1 MKKDQ
6 VIALDGPSGSGKSTV
21 AKLVAQ
27 QLGLIYIDTGAM
39 FRAAAYALQYTEIDF
54 AKAQLDPA
62 EEALVEKFFH
72 DHRFQFAPQ
81 PGVLILLDNLN
92 LTDVIREHHVS
103 KLASRTSKHRVVRDF
118 LKGWQRDIVRDRPAI
133 LDGRDIGTVIFP
145 NATLKV
151 FLTASPEERAT
162 RRLEELRDRGQVE
175 ESFETILR
183 DIKERDFEDMN
194 REIAPLKKATDGV
207 EIDSTGKTISQI
219 VDEIVALWNERKAS
233 HEAHPGKLRKDHL

>member
-21 AKLVAQ
+21 AKLVASH
-27 QLGLIYIDTGAM
+27 LNLIYIDTGAM
-39 FRAAAYALQYTEIDF
+39 FRAVAYAFQHMGIDF
-54 AKAQLDPA
+54 TKAKLEVS
-62 EEALVEKFFH
+62 EEEKIQNFFH
-72 DHRFQFAPQ
+72 DHRFQFAPE

-103 KLASRTSKHRVVRDF
+103 KLASQVSKHKVIRDF
-118 LKGWQRDIVRDRPAI
+118 LAHWQREIVADRPAI

-151 FLTASPEERAT
+151 FLTASPEERAQ
-162 RRLEELRDRGQVE
+162 RRSEELKARGQEDVD
-175 ESFETILR
+175 FETILK

-194 REIAPLKKATDGV
+194 REIAPLKKASDAI
-207 EIDSTGKTISQI
+207 ELDSTGKTIPQM
-219 VDEIVALWNERKAS
+219 VEEIEGHWQKRK
-233 HEAHPGKLRKDHL
+233 GL

>member
-21 AKLVAQ
+21 AKMIAQ
-27 QLGLIYIDTGAM
+27 KLNLIYIDTGAM
-39 FRAAAYALQYTEIDF
+39 FRAAAYALQHTGIDF
-54 AKAQLDPA
+54 TKNELDSS
-62 EEALVEKFFH
+62 ENKLIEKFFH
-72 DHRFQFAPQ
+72 EHRFQFAPE

-103 KLASRTSKHRVVRDF
+103 RLASQVSKHKVIRDF
-118 LKGWQRDIVRDRPAI
+118 LKDWQRTIVKDRPAI

-145 NATLKV
+145 NAVLKI

-162 RRLEELRDRGQVE
+162 RRFEELKERGQADVNYDM
-175 ESFETILR
+175 ILK

-194 REIAPLKKATDGV
+194 RTIAPLKKAEDGV
-207 EIDSTGKTISQI
+207 ELDSTGKTIPQI
-219 VDEIVALWNERKAS
+219 VEEIVAFWNERKV
-233 HEAHPGKLRKDHL
+233 KQ